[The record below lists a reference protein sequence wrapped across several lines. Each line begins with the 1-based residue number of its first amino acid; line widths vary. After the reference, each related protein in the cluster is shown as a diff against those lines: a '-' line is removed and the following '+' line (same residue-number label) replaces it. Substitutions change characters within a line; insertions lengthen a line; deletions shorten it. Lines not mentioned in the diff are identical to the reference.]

1 MDIYFV
7 QFQFDF
13 VHGQNTNP
21 SRTPNLFTADMP
33 VFSIKKGHD
42 RKEFVHFL
50 LTVMSSGF
58 ISWNDEDSNNLN
70 EVQGTVPSGVYDQDT
85 RIDYCCMTDG
95 DVSQPISLPTQNPFY
110 LFPYNSEQC
119 QAVQGMNA
127 TEEYFRWDEENDPSS
142 IQNKSGG
149 THPYLTVSTL
159 YGDSDNNVVH
169 YCYE

>member
-1 MDIYFV
+1 
-7 QFQFDF
+7 
-13 VHGQNTNP
+13 
-21 SRTPNLFTADMP
+21 
-33 VFSIKKGHD
+33 
-42 RKEFVHFL
+42 
-50 LTVMSSGF
+50 
-58 ISWNDEDSNNLN
+58 
-70 EVQGTVPSGVYDQDT
+70 
-85 RIDYCCMTDG
+85 MTDG